1 MEFEASRAKA
11 VDKLNYFVENN
22 LSEYSKLRNFDF
34 GPDDRSNISCLSP
47 YITHG
52 VINELEVIDK
62 SLKKFSFAKNE
73 KFIQEVLWRVYWKG
87 WLELRPNVWSD
98 YLVELNNL
106 RNEFKSNQNYLNAIE
121 GKTNIECFNQWV
133 KELKENNYLHNHTRM
148 WFASIWIFTLELPW
162 QLGAEFFMQHLYD
175 GDAASNTLGWRW
187 VAGVQ
192 TQGKHYLASEWNIRK
207 FTNNRF
213 QNIQLNENAPPIFSD
228 KTYSIGKKDFLN
240 FEILEDKILFLG
252 NSNEIAESIAC
263 LKGKGPT
270 DTMELVYAQAN
281 ALGFDIGDVIANGSA
296 LNEFR
301 LMLIRQGVDESVA
314 QQLINEPWSVL
325 QRSPQ
330 QYSIQVEKSG
340 YLADLDALVIGQVL
354 CEAGAGRSVQES
366 DIDHGIGIEIHR
378 SIGERVE
385 SGDAIMTLDGPFGID
400 IHLIQRLKQA
410 ITISDYQVKL
420 GTRILETVTISDCPT
435 T

>member
-1 MEFEASRAKA
+1 MKFEASRAKA
-11 VDKLNYFVENN
+11 VDKLNDFVENN

-62 SLKKFSFAKNE
+62 SLKKFSFAINE

-187 VAGVQ
+187 VAGIQ
-192 TQGKHYLASEWNIRK
+192 TQGKHYLASEWNIKK

-213 QNIQLNENAPPIFSD
+213 QNIQLNENASPIFSD

-240 FEILEDKILFLG
+240 FEILEDKILLIFENNMTFEFSDFKEHKFKKILLI
-252 NSNEIAESIAC
+252 SNESNRNIKLSEKVLKFKANLLKDQKTRLIEKSINC
-263 LKGKGPT
+263 ETININDLKNITEK
-270 DTMELVYAQAN
+270 VYALYPTVSENLNFIQN
-281 ALGFDIGDVIANGSA
+281 NQLQNIKFLYRKLDQFSWQYCNKGFFNFKNYIPKIIANF
-296 LNEFR
+296 N
-301 LMLIRQGVDESVA
+301 
-314 QQLINEPWSVL
+314 
-325 QRSPQ
+325 
-330 QYSIQVEKSG
+330 
-340 YLADLDALVIGQVL
+340 
-354 CEAGAGRSVQES
+354 
-366 DIDHGIGIEIHR
+366 
-378 SIGERVE
+378 
-385 SGDAIMTLDGPFGID
+385 
-400 IHLIQRLKQA
+400 
-410 ITISDYQVKL
+410 
-420 GTRILETVTISDCPT
+420 
-435 T
+435 